1 MRLGFDVT
9 PLLVPQS
16 GIGTYTKNLLDHLTQ
31 AASGRAGRESWISF
45 PLPTVR
51 LVKRLAARR
60 A

>member
-31 AASGRAGRESWISF
+31 AAGGQSGAGELDII
-45 PLPTVR
+45 PLANRPAV
-51 LVKRLAARR
+51 
-60 A
+60 